1 MFVPYYPVTPAPC
14 YLVIDVAILSNLSTV
29 RVGHATDEANHTG
42 CTVILCPDG
51 ATGGVAV
58 RGAAPGTRETDL
70 LQPGNLVDQVHAVLL
85 TGGSAFGLAAA
96 DGVMRWCYERGI
108 GFPTAVVPV
117 PIVPAAVL
125 FDLQVGNVAWPDADM
140 GYAACEDAQAALIRW
155 GLVGAGTGTTVGK
168 LLGPEH
174 SSAGGIGM
182 AQVDLP
188 NGVTVAAV
196 VAVNA
201 LGHVVDPALN
211 QIVAGPRLPDG
222 SFADSVEVM
231 LQGPPPPATA
241 GQNTTIGCVITNA
254 SLGKAG
260 CCRVAS
266 MAHDGIARTIR
277 PAHTQYDGDTL
288 FALATGDGPASDV
301 TLIGVAAAE
310 AVAQAVLA
318 AVQDMHLP

>member
-1 MFVPYYPVTPAPC
+1 MAMLPT
-14 YLVIDVAILSNLSTV
+14 ISTV
-29 RVGHATDEANHTG
+29 RVGHAADAHNRTG

-51 ATGGVAV
+51 AVGGVAV

-70 LQPGNLVDQVHAVLL
+70 LQPGNLVDHVHAVLL

-96 DGVMRWCYERGI
+96 DGVVRWCYERGI

-125 FDLQVGNVAWPDADM
+125 FDLQAGNVVWPDADM
-140 GYAACEDAQAALIRW
+140 GYAACEAAQVEQIRW
-155 GLVGAGTGTTVGK
+155 GRVGAGTGATVGK
-168 LLGPEH
+168 VLGPQH

-182 AQVDLP
+182 AQIDLEDG
-188 NGVTVAAV
+188 GVVMAV

-201 LGHVVDPALN
+201 LGHVVDPQTE
-211 QIVAGPRLPDG
+211 QIIAGPRMGDG
-222 SFADSVEVM
+222 LFADSVEIM
-231 LQGPPPPATA
+231 LHGPPSIAA

-254 SLGKAG
+254 ALDKAG

-266 MAHDGIARTIR
+266 MAHDGLARVLR

-288 FALATGDGPASDV
+288 FALATCTAGTGDV
-301 TLIGVAAAE
+301 TVIGVAAAE
-310 AVAQAVLA
+310 AVALAVLA
-318 AVQDMHLP
+318 AVRAGAVA

>member
-1 MFVPYYPVTPAPC
+1 MAALEACPNIA
-14 YLVIDVAILSNLSTV
+14 
-29 RVGHATDEANHTG
+29 VGHATDEQNRTG
-42 CTVILCPDG
+42 CTVILCSDG
-51 ATGGVAV
+51 AVGGVAV

-70 LQPGNLVDQVHAVLL
+70 LQPGNLVDHVHAVLL

-108 GFPTAVVPV
+108 GLPTGVANV

-140 GYAACEDAQAALIRW
+140 GYAACKDAQTGLIRW
-155 GLVGAGTGTTVGK
+155 GRVGAGTGATVGK
-168 LLGPEH
+168 ILGQEH
-174 SSAGGIGM
+174 ASAGGIGM
-182 AQVDLP
+182 AQIKVGS
-188 NGVTVAAV
+188 GVTVAAI

-211 QIVAGPRLPDG
+211 RIVAGPRLPDG
-222 SFADSVEVM
+222 TFADSVEIM
-231 LQGPPPPATA
+231 LQGPPLSAAA

-254 SLGKAG
+254 ALDKGG

-266 MAHDGIARTIR
+266 MAHDGLARTIR
-277 PAHTQYDGDTL
+277 PVHTQYDGDTL
-288 FALATGDGPASDV
+288 FALATGTAEAGDV

-310 AVAQAVLA
+310 VVAQAVLA
-318 AVQDMHLP
+318 AVRSTHAT

>member
-1 MFVPYYPVTPAPC
+1 MA
-14 YLVIDVAILSNLSTV
+14 LLANLSSI
-29 RVGHATDEANHTG
+29 RIGHATDEMNRTG
-42 CTVILCPDG
+42 CTVILCPNG
-51 ATGGVAV
+51 EVGGVAV

-96 DGVMRWCYERGI
+96 DGVMRWCYERSI
-108 GFPTAVVPV
+108 GFPTSVAPV

-140 GYAACEDAQAALIRW
+140 GYAACEAAQSEQIQW
-155 GLVGAGTGTTVGK
+155 GGVGAGTGATVGK
-168 LLGPEH
+168 MLGPEH

-182 AQVDLP
+182 AHVKLP

-201 LGHVVDPALN
+201 LGHVVDPATN

-222 SFADSVEVM
+222 SFADSVEIM
-231 LQGPPPPATA
+231 LQGPPLPATA

-254 SLGKAG
+254 VLDKAG

-266 MAHDGIARTIR
+266 MAHDGLARTIR

-288 FALATGDGPASDV
+288 FALATGTAQAGNI
-301 TLIGVAAAE
+301 TMIGVAAAE
-310 AVAQAVLA
+310 AVAQAVVV
-318 AVQDMHLP
+318 AVH

>member
-1 MFVPYYPVTPAPC
+1 MSTLP
-14 YLVIDVAILSNLSTV
+14 NLPTV
-29 RVGHATDEANHTG
+29 RVGHATDETNRTG

-51 ATGGVAV
+51 AVGGVAV

-96 DGVMRWCYERGI
+96 DGVVRWCYERGW

-125 FDLQVGNVAWPDADM
+125 FDLQAGNVAWPDAAM
-140 GYAACEDAQAALIRW
+140 GYAACEAAQTEQIRW
-155 GLVGAGTGTTVGK
+155 GRAGAGTGASVGK
-168 LLGPEH
+168 VLGPQH

-182 AQVDLP
+182 AQINLA
-188 NGVTVAAV
+188 NGGIVAAI

-201 LGHVVDPALN
+201 LGHIVDPQTQ
-211 QIVAGPRLPDG
+211 QIVAGPRMSDG
-222 SFADSVEVM
+222 SFADSVEIM
-231 LQGPPPPATA
+231 LHGPPPSAPA

-254 SLGKAG
+254 ALDKAG

-266 MAHDGIARTIR
+266 MAHDGLARVIR
-277 PAHTQYDGDTL
+277 PVHTQYDGDTL
-288 FALATGDGPASDV
+288 FALATGTAGTDDV

-310 AVAQAVLA
+310 AVALAVLA
-318 AVQDMHLP
+318 AVRGGAA